1 MSEVVV
7 IGGMNMDLRARSI
20 DPFVLHTSNPGTT
33 ALAPGGVGRNVA
45 ENIARLG
52 TSVTL
57 ISVVGD
63 DALGDE
69 VIDWTAEAGVDC
81 SLVRRRPLRTGT
93 YNALLDANGEL
104 VAAVADMAAADEISP
119 LIVEAARDVL
129 AAARLL
135 VLDGNLQPGTIA
147 YAVDLAA
154 TLGLEVALEPVSVP
168 KAARLA
174 PVLGPSRPVKM
185 ITPNRAEVAAL
196 TSLPTADD
204 DELMTAIGRLH
215 DRGVEVVWARLG
227 AEGSLVSDTRGVTRL
242 AAPATDVV
250 DVTGAGDAMMGAFC
264 HAIVAGADP
273 HDAARYGQAA
283 AALTVA
289 SAHTVR
295 PDLTDQLIRRLL

>member
-7 IGGMNMDLRARSI
+7 IGGMNMDLRARSLE
-20 DPFVLHTSNPGTT
+20 PFVLHTSNPGTT
-33 ALAPGGVGRNVA
+33 ALSPGGVGRNVA

-57 ISVVGD
+57 VSVVGD
-63 DALGDE
+63 DALGDD
-69 VIDWTAEAGVDC
+69 VIDWTVAAGVDC

-104 VAAVADMAAADEISP
+104 VAAVADMAAADEVSP

-129 AAARLL
+129 ASARLL
-135 VLDGNLQPGTIA
+135 VLDGNLQAATVA
-147 YAVDLAA
+147 HALDLA
-154 TLGLEVALEPVSVP
+154 TELGLEVAVDPVSVP
-168 KAARLA
+168 KARRLA
-174 PVLGPSRPVKM
+174 EALGPWRPVKM
-185 ITPNRAEVAAL
+185 LTPNRSELAAL
-196 TSLPTADD
+196 TGLPTETRE
-204 DELMTAIGRLH
+204 ELHRAIEHLH
-215 DRGVEVVWARLG
+215 DSGVEVVWARLG
-227 AEGSLVSDTRGVTRL
+227 PDGSLISDEHGLTHL
-242 AAPATDVV
+242 AAPPIEIV

-264 HAIVAGADP
+264 HAIVAGAEP

-289 SAHTVR
+289 SSHTVR